1 MIVLRA
7 ITAMSETQRILQE
20 AELSERLDS
29 NVVIIPHNFEI
40 VSLDYIGDYEEVD
53 NITLNNELQYHPD
66 DVRLNYAKEAIERVE
81 EHYNSTCSNGCRCNG

>member
-29 NVVIIPHNFEI
+29 DVVIIPHNFEI
-40 VSLDYIGDYEEVD
+40 VSLDYIGDYEEAD
-53 NITLNNELQYHPD
+53 NTFRYNPD
-66 DVRLNYAKEAIERVE
+66 DVRLNFAKEAIERVE